1 MEKAL
6 FTSSSDEWETP
17 SEVYTKLNERF
28 RFTLDPCSTKENH
41 LCDKYYTKEEN
52 GLCKSWKGETVF
64 VNPPYSEIKQ
74 WVEKCCKEYETNGT
88 TVVMLIP
95 SRTDTRYFHNYIY
108 HKAEIEFI
116 KGRLHF
122 SNSKNSA
129 PFPSMIVIYQQMEK
143 KAKKQRKDASS

>member
-1 MEKAL
+1 MNKKAL
-6 FTSSSDEWETP
+6 FTSNSDEWETP
-17 SEVYTKLNERF
+17 LELYMRLNERF
-28 RFTLDPCSTKENH
+28 KFTLDPCSTKENH

-52 GLCKSWKGETVF
+52 GLCKSWEGETVF
-64 VNPPYSEIKQ
+64 VNPPYSKIKL
-74 WVEKCCKEYETNGT
+74 WVEKCYKEYETNGT

-95 SRTDTRYFHNYIY
+95 SRTDTRYFHEYIY

-129 PFPSMIVIYQQMEK
+129 PFPSMIVIYE
-143 KAKKQRKDASS
+143 RKD

>member
-6 FTSSSDEWETP
+6 FTSNSDEWETP
-17 SEVYTKLNERF
+17 SELYTRLNKKF
-28 RFTLDPCSTKENH
+28 GFTLDPCSTKENH

-52 GLCKSWKGETVF
+52 GLCKSWKGEIVF

-74 WVEKCCKEYETNGT
+74 WVEKCYKEYETNGT

-129 PFPSMIVIYQQMEK
+129 PFPSMIVIYQQMEEK
-143 KAKKQRKDASS
+143 EEDD

>member
-1 MEKAL
+1 MKKAL
-6 FTSSSDEWETP
+6 FTSNSDEWETP
-17 SEVYTKLNERF
+17 LELYTRSNERF
-28 RFTLDPCSTKENH
+28 RFTLDPCPTKENH

-64 VNPPYSEIKQ
+64 VNPLYSEIKQ
-74 WVEKCCKEYETNGT
+74 WVEKCYKEYGT

-95 SRTDTRYFHNYIY
+95 SRTDTRYFHKYIY

-129 PFPSMIVIYQQMEK
+129 PFPSMIVIYQQMEEK
-143 KAKKQRKDASS
+143 EEDD

>member
-6 FTSSSDEWETP
+6 FTSNSDEWKTP
-17 SEVYTKLNERF
+17 LELYTKLNERF
-28 RFTLDPCSTKENH
+28 KFTLDPCSTKENH

-74 WVEKCCKEYETNGT
+74 WVEKCYKEHEINGT

-95 SRTDTRYFHNYIY
+95 SRTDTRYFHKFIY

-129 PFPSMIVIYQQMEK
+129 PFPSMIVIYQQMEEK
-143 KAKKQRKDASS
+143 EEDD

>member
-6 FTSSSDEWETP
+6 FTSNSDEWETP
-17 SEVYTKLNERF
+17 LELYTRLNERF
-28 RFTLDPCSTKENH
+28 KFTLDPCSTKENH

-64 VNPPYSEIKQ
+64 VNPPYSKIKQ
-74 WVEKCCKEYETNGT
+74 WVEKCYKEHETNGT
-88 TVVMLIP
+88 TIVMLIP
-95 SRTDTRYFHNYIY
+95 SRTDTRYFHEYIY

-129 PFPSMIVIYQQMEK
+129 PFPSMIVIYERYTNK
-143 KAKKQRKDASS
+143 VRESEC

>member
-6 FTSSSDEWETP
+6 FTSNSDEWETP
-17 SEVYTKLNERF
+17 LEVYTKLNERF

-52 GLCKSWKGETVF
+52 GLFKSWKGETVF
-64 VNPPYSEIKQ
+64 VNPPYSEIKK
-74 WVEKCCKEYETNGT
+74 WVEKCYKEYETNGT

-129 PFPSMIVIYQQMEK
+129 PFPSMIVIYQQMEEK
-143 KAKKQRKDASS
+143 EEDD

>member
-1 MEKAL
+1 MNKKAL
-6 FTSSSDEWETP
+6 FTSNSDEWKTP
-17 SEVYTKLNERF
+17 LELYTRLNKRYK
-28 RFTLDPCSTKENH
+28 FTLDPCATKENH

-64 VNPPYSEIKQ
+64 VNPPYSEIKL
-74 WVEKCCKEYETNGT
+74 WVEKCYKEYETNGT

-95 SRTDTRYFHNYIY
+95 SRTDTRYFHDYIY

-122 SNSKNSA
+122 SNSKNGA
-129 PFPSMIVIYQQMEK
+129 PFPSMIVIYE
-143 KAKKQRKDASS
+143 RKD

>member
-1 MEKAL
+1 MR
-6 FTSSSDEWETP
+6 
-17 SEVYTKLNERF
+17 LNERF

-52 GLCKSWKGETVF
+52 GLCKSWKVETVF
-64 VNPPYSEIKQ
+64 VNPPYSKIKQ
-74 WVEKCCKEYETNGT
+74 WVEKCYKEYETNGT

-95 SRTDTRYFHNYIY
+95 SRTDTRYFHKFIY

-129 PFPSMIVIYQQMEK
+129 PFPSMIVIYQQTEEEEE
-143 KAKKQRKDASS
+143 DD

>member
-1 MEKAL
+1 MNKKAL
-6 FTSSSDEWETP
+6 FTSNSDEWETP
-17 SEVYTKLNERF
+17 LELYARLNKRF
-28 RFTLDPCSTKENH
+28 KFTLDPCSTKENH

-64 VNPPYSEIKQ
+64 VNPPYSEIKL
-74 WVEKCCKEYETNGT
+74 WVEKCYKEYETNGT

-95 SRTDTRYFHNYIY
+95 SRTDTRYFHDYIY

-122 SNSKNSA
+122 SNSKHGA
-129 PFPSMIVIYQQMEK
+129 PSPSMIAIYE
-143 KAKKQRKDASS
+143 RKD

>member
-1 MEKAL
+1 MNKKAL
-6 FTSSSDEWETP
+6 FTSNSDEWKTP
-17 SEVYTKLNERF
+17 LELYTRLNKRYK
-28 RFTLDPCSTKENH
+28 FTLDPCSTKENH

-64 VNPPYSEIKQ
+64 VNPPYSEIKL
-74 WVEKCCKEYETNGT
+74 WVEKCYKEYETNGT

-95 SRTDTRYFHNYIY
+95 SRTDTRYFHDYIY

-122 SNSKNSA
+122 NNSKNGA
-129 PFPSMIVIYQQMEK
+129 PFPSMIVIYE
-143 KAKKQRKDASS
+143 RKD

>member
-1 MEKAL
+1 MEKAI
-6 FTSSSDEWETP
+6 FTSNSDEWKTP
-17 SEVYTKLNERF
+17 LELYTRLNERF
-28 RFTLDPCSTKENH
+28 KFTLDPCSTKENH
-41 LCDKYYTKEEN
+41 LCDKYYTKE
-52 GLCKSWKGETVF
+52 GETVF
-64 VNPPYSEIKQ
+64 VNPPYSKIKQ
-74 WVEKCCKEYETNGT
+74 WVEKCYKEYETNGT

-129 PFPSMIVIYQQMEK
+129 PFPSMIVIYE
-143 KAKKQRKDASS
+143 RKD